1 MTQSKNIDPV
11 SKNIDPVSKN
21 IDPVSKNKDP
31 VCWKELFFHF
41 HGAGVDDVH
50 AKDGGQKLEIR
61 SGKWLDAA
69 IWKVFTCSLIWQHL
83 AIPHFES
90 PASGAEPHVLA
101 DHPRSRVRI
110 TRRVLYEN
118 PICRAWL
125 AHHNMSP
132 RKNMC
137 GLTTLWKLNDNYF
150 E

>member
-1 MTQSKNIDPV
+1 MLNFFFID
-11 SKNIDPVSKN
+11 
-21 IDPVSKNKDP
+21 
-31 VCWKELFFHF
+31 
-41 HGAGVDDVH
+41 GAGVVNVH

-90 PASGAEPHVLA
+90 PASSAEPHVLA
-101 DHPRSRVRI
+101 DPPRSRVRI

-125 AHHNMSP
+125 AHHNMSS

-137 GLTTLWKLNDNYF
+137 GLTILWKLNDNFF
-150 E
+150 EWWLMRLARPRRRMGWVSWQSGKWLDAPSFFS